1 MPDGDDV
8 RLSPTV
14 RGSAVP
20 PDDEQAGA
28 DATIRRVGA
37 RIRTRRKE
45 LGLTLNELAERTGVS
60 ISMLSMLERGVAG
73 ASIGTLVAVAS
84 ALHLQMHDL
93 FEVADE
99 SSQSPLIRREDQ
111 TEVVTGEGVLRRLLH
126 HSRNDGVEVVMH
138 EYEPGTASGDRPLHH
153 EGREFGVLLSGS
165 LTVEV
170 DGVSHRLRPGDAIAY
185 DSTRPHRIANVGRGK
200 ARAVW
205 VNVLP

>member
-1 MPDGDDV
+1 M
-8 RLSPTV
+8 RLSSSV
-14 RGSAVP
+14 RPPSSAH
-20 PDDEQAGA
+20 DERETGA
-28 DATIRRVGA
+28 DATIRQVGA
-37 RIRTRRKE
+37 RIRERRKQ
-45 LGLTLNELAERTGVS
+45 LGLTLNEVAERTGVS

-99 SSQSPLIRREDQ
+99 TARSPLIRREDQ

-126 HSRNDGVEVVMH
+126 HSRADGVEIVVH

-153 EGREFGVLLSGS
+153 EGREFGFLLSGS

-170 DGVSHRLRPGDAIAY
+170 DGVSHRLRPGDAVAY
-185 DSTRPHRIANVGRGK
+185 DSAKPHRMVNVGRGR